1 MRKAVSRPSHD
12 ESQENNNERWLI
24 SYADFITLMFAF
36 FVILYATSERDME
49 KTKKL
54 QDSVQKFLI
63 KAGSFG
69 ESGAKI
75 EQGEKNFSVI
85 DPPIQTF
92 RQNAADNTNLLDKI
106 QAKLEEKFTE
116 TERKKYF
123 IDLFPEERGVRIILS
138 GHELFS
144 GDSSKFSPTAME
156 FVNHLGQVLS
166 DEKKPVMIEGHVG
179 QGQQGTYA
187 SSWDLA
193 SARSVNLLRY
203 FNKKYGME
211 DAHMAV
217 TTFGSSKPLA
227 KTGDMSKNNRL
238 ELLVYY
244 KDAEF

>member
-1 MRKAVSRPSHD
+1 MRKNAARVTQD
-12 ESQENNNERWLI
+12 EHENNHERWLI

-36 FVILYATSERDME
+36 FVILYATSERDVE

-54 QDSVQKFLI
+54 QESVQKFLI

-85 DPPIQTF
+85 EPPIQTF
-92 RQNAADNTNLLDKI
+92 RQNGVDDTKLLETI
-106 QAKLEEKFTE
+106 QAKIEQKFTE
-116 TERKKYF
+116 AERKKYF
-123 IDLFPEERGVRIILS
+123 IDLAPEEKGVRIVLA
-138 GHELFS
+138 GHQLFS
-144 GDSSKFSPTAME
+144 GDTSKFSPSAME
-156 FVNHLGQVLS
+156 FVNHLGEVLH

-179 QGQQGTYA
+179 KGQQGSYA

-203 FNKKYGME
+203 FSKKFGME
-211 DAHMAV
+211 DSRMAV
-217 TTFGSSKPLA
+217 TTFGASKPLA
-227 KTGDMSKNNRL
+227 KTGDVSKNNRL

-244 KDAEF
+244 KDTEF